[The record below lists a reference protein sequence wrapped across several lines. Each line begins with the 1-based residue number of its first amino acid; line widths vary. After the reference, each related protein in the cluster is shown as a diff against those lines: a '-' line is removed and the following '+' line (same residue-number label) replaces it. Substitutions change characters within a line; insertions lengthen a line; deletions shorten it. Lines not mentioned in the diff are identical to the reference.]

1 MTPVQAV
8 EAYEEAKNRLL
19 LAALCFVRATEDAVA
34 SKDPKVIAAAASF
47 AVDLKN
53 EAAKL
58 KVAGEQM
65 RNAVAR
71 LPL

>member
-8 EAYEEAKNRLL
+8 DAYEQAKDRFL
-19 LAALCFVRATEDAVA
+19 LAALCFVRATEDAIA

-47 AVDLKN
+47 AVDLRE
-53 EAAKL
+53 EAKKL
-58 KVAGEQM
+58 KAAGEQM
-65 RNAVAR
+65 RTAVAG